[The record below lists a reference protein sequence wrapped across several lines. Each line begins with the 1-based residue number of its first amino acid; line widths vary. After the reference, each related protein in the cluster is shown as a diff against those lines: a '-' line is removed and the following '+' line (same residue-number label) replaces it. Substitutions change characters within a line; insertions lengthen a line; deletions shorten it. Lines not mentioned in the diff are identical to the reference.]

1 MAQRDYVS
9 RGRSGTRRKKTS
21 SRKRGGSSGASK
33 TMIALAVAVLVTFAG
48 GLYFIAHN
56 KPDESPVLPHQGT
69 KGNGLP
75 PKPEERWR
83 YIKELENR
91 QIGVAS
97 PTEPSAGGEIQST
110 GQLTDEQRQLLEQM
124 QSDMKRQPTTLTEVP
139 YNDQSQM
146 SARSLNTPRAQ
157 TVVPGVS
164 GTNTN
169 GTITNGTIQ
178 PITPRTTTA
187 APATTPRHATSNV
200 TTPTQTAQK
209 PVQAEPRKEV
219 TKTEPPAAAKET
231 AKTDN
236 TKPDSKSESKPEKE
250 QRWMVQC
257 GSFKTTEPA
266 ESVRAE
272 LAFAGVES
280 RITSSG
286 GWHRIMIGPYNSRAL
301 ADKMAQKLKGMGQS
315 NCIPLASGG

>member
-1 MAQRDYVS
+1 
-9 RGRSGTRRKKTS
+9 
-21 SRKRGGSSGASK
+21 
-33 TMIALAVAVLVTFAG
+33 MIALAVAVLVTFAG

-110 GQLTDEQRQLLEQM
+110 GQLTNEQRQLLEQM

-146 SARSLNTPRAQ
+146 PVRTPVAPRPQ
-157 TVVPGVS
+157 TVVPIVPS
-164 GTNTN
+164 TSTV
-169 GTITNGTIQ
+169 T
-178 PITPRTTTA
+178 PPAPRTTTTVPA
-187 APATTPRHATSNV
+187 ASQHHTTQATTPPA
-200 TTPTQTAQK
+200 QTAQK
-209 PVQAEPRKEV
+209 PVQTEPRKEAV
-219 TKTEPPAAAKET
+219 KTETATKET
-231 AKTDN
+231 AKTD
-236 TKPDSKSESKPEKE
+236 SKTENAKPEKE

-257 GSFKTTEPA
+257 GSFKTTDPA

-280 RITSSG
+280 RIASSG
-286 GWHRIMIGPYNSRAL
+286 GWHRIMLGPYNSRTV

>member
-110 GQLTDEQRQLLEQM
+110 GQLTNEQRQLLEQM

-146 SARSLNTPRAQ
+146 PARSLAAPRPQ
-157 TVVPGVS
+157 TVVPIVP
-164 GTNTN
+164 NTS
-169 GTITNGTIQ
+169 TVT
-178 PITPRTTTA
+178 PPPAPRTTTTVPA
-187 APATTPRHATSNV
+187 ANQHHTTQAATPPA
-200 TTPTQTAQK
+200 QTAQK
-209 PVQAEPRKEV
+209 PVQAEPRKEAA
-219 TKTEPPAAAKET
+219 KTETAAKET
-231 AKTDN
+231 AKTD
-236 TKPDSKSESKPEKE
+236 SKTENAKPEKE

-257 GSFKTTEPA
+257 GSFKTAEPA
-266 ESVRAE
+266 ESIRAE

-280 RITSSG
+280 RIASSG
-286 GWHRIMIGPYNSRAL
+286 GWHRIMLGPYNSRTV

>member
-21 SRKRGGSSGASK
+21 SRKRGGSSGVSK
-33 TMIALAVAVLVTFAG
+33 TMMALAVAVLVAFAG

-56 KPDESPVLPHQGT
+56 KPGESPVLPHQGS

-91 QIGVAS
+91 QIGVIS
-97 PTEPSAGGEIQST
+97 PTEPSAGGEIQSS

-146 SARSLNTPRAQ
+146 PARSLSAPRPQ
-157 TVVPGVS
+157 TVVPVIPNAS
-164 GTNTN
+164 TMTLS
-169 GTITNGTIQ
+169 
-178 PITPRTTTA
+178 PTPRTITPPTTSQHH
-187 APATTPRHATSNV
+187 TTPAV

-209 PVQAEPRKEV
+209 PAQAEPRKEV
-219 TKTEPPAAAKET
+219 AKTEAPAAAKET
-231 AKTDN
+231 AKTEN
-236 TKPDSKSESKPEKE
+236 TKPEKKPEKE

-257 GSFKTTEPA
+257 GSFKTAEPA

-286 GWHRIMIGPYNSRAL
+286 GWHRIMLGPYNSRTV

>member
-1 MAQRDYVS
+1 
-9 RGRSGTRRKKTS
+9 
-21 SRKRGGSSGASK
+21 
-33 TMIALAVAVLVTFAG
+33 MIALAVAVLVTFAG

-110 GQLTDEQRQLLEQM
+110 GQLTGEQRQLLEQM
-124 QSDMKRQPTTLTEVP
+124 QADMKRQPTTLTEVP

-146 SARSLNTPRAQ
+146 PARTSVAPRPQ
-157 TVVPGVS
+157 TVVPIVPN
-164 GTNTN
+164 TNTM
-169 GTITNGTIQ
+169 T
-178 PITPRTTTA
+178 PPPTPRTTTA
-187 APATTPRHATSNV
+187 VPAASQHHTTQAAT
-200 TTPTQTAQK
+200 PPAQTAQK
-209 PVQAEPRKEV
+209 PVQTEPRKEAV
-219 TKTEPPAAAKET
+219 KTETAAKET
-231 AKTDN
+231 AKTD
-236 TKPDSKSESKPEKE
+236 SKTENAKPEKE

-257 GSFKTTEPA
+257 GSFKTAEPA

-280 RITSSG
+280 RIASSG
-286 GWHRIMIGPYNSRAL
+286 GWHRIMLGPYNSRTV